1 MHDLLGLSPRT
12 FTFAKPFADL
22 RNTATTAIAQY
33 VAEVRS
39 GEWPDAEH
47 SFS

>member
-12 FTFAKPFADL
+12 FTFAKPYAQL
-22 RNTATTAIAQY
+22 RTQAIAAVAQY
-33 VAEVRS
+33 VQEVQS
-39 GEWPDAEH
+39 GAWPDSDH

>member
-12 FTFAKPFADL
+12 FTFAKPYAQLREQAQFAV
-22 RNTATTAIAQY
+22 AQY
-33 VAEVRS
+33 VSEVQS
-39 GEWPDAEH
+39 GAWPDEDH